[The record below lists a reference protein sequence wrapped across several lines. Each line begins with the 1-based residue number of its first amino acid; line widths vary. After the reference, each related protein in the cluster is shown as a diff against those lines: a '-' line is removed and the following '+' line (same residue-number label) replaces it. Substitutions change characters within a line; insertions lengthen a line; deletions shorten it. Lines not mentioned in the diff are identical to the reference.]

1 MTDFE
6 YILTVK
12 RRLKGTKHQ
21 GHGVY
26 TWFIQKETTINE
38 VVDLLNKKIV
48 GAPMPKL
55 AIRKTLKEIARQVR
69 T

>member
-1 MTDFE
+1 MSDFE
-6 YILTVK
+6 YIITVK

-21 GHGVY
+21 GQGVY
-26 TWFIQKETTINE
+26 TWFIPDAKTINE

-55 AIRKTLKEIARQVR
+55 AIRKTLKEISRQRR